1 MRAQL
6 LVGAIFALGLTGC
19 GWSSSDKPTAS
30 GAAAVAVI
38 DLDEIARRLGSDKQM
53 ADAINQR
60 QSALRQKLVELAAAY
75 NEQIAEQ
82 QKTLPADQ
90 ADQAEVTLAAWQQQ
104 ANDNLNQVRQQAEL
118 DLRNHQA
125 QLIQQ
130 FRDSVKPAARRIAQ
144 ARGLTLIVTR
154 NDSVVFDY
162 TAAADITDEVV
173 DELLASSATP
183 AAQVA
188 PPVTPTAAT
197 P

>member
-6 LVGAIFALGLTGC
+6 LVGAILALGLTGC
-19 GWSSSDKPTAS
+19 GRTSNEPSAASS
-30 GAAAVAVI
+30 AAVAVI

-130 FRDSVKPAARRIAQ
+130 FRDSVKPAARRVAQ
-144 ARGLTLIVTR
+144 ARGLSVIVTK

-173 DELLASSATP
+173 DALLASSAAPPTPTDQP
-183 AAQVA
+183 AAQA
-188 PPVTPTAAT
+188 PAP
-197 P
+197 